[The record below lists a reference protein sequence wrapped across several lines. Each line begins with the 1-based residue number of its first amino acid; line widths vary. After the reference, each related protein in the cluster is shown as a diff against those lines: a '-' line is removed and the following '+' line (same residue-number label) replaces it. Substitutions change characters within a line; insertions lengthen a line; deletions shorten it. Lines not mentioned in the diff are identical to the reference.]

1 MKLFL
6 RVCVAVLVIATLVSS
21 TPNAV
26 SANFSEAVAVTN
38 LETNA
43 TAEPLGIDDPTPRF
57 TWRLTSDS
65 TLVRKHARSPSCGLA
80 ACPCGKPLAFRS
92 AALKQLRLG
101 LKRRSRQRT
110 RNLYG
115 KPEAFRTGSG
125 EAAHFVSLV
134 SFTYRPML
142 NKQVYSVVKSNSATQ
157 STTETKRAQR

>member
-1 MKLFL
+1 MKLSL

-92 AALKQLRLG
+92 AACFKAA
-101 LKRRSRQRT
+101 
-110 RNLYG
+110 
-115 KPEAFRTGSG
+115 EAWPQ
-125 EAAHFVSLV
+125 AA
-134 SFTYRPML
+134 
-142 NKQVYSVVKSNSATQ
+142 
-157 STTETKRAQR
+157 